1 MTKSGQ
7 VDVPPT
13 PNAMLIAG
21 IIDEDKKAKTT
32 PKQILFMRSV
42 GIVGVVFV
50 STCIVSCNL
59 ARD

>member
-1 MTKSGQ
+1 MTKAGQ

-32 PKQILFMRSV
+32 SEIVLQKIRRFETYRQDKILILV
-42 GIVGVVFV
+42 LHG
-50 STCIVSCNL
+50 
-59 ARD
+59 D

>member
-1 MTKSGQ
+1 MTKAGQ

-32 PKQILFMRSV
+32 SKIVLQKKIRRFETYRKDKILILV
-42 GIVGVVFV
+42 LHG
-50 STCIVSCNL
+50 
-59 ARD
+59 D